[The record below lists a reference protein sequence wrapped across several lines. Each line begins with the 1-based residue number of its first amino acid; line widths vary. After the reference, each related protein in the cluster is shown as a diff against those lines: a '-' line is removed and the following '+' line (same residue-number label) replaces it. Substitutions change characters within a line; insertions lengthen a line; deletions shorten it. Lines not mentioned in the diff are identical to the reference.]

1 MPSIARKNLFE
12 DIPRLLVAQAGI
24 VFAVSLV
31 TIQTGILRGFGQS
44 ASILVD
50 RSTADLWVA
59 SDALVHFELTLP
71 IPLETAII
79 AQDVPGVD
87 YVEPLILRRGLW
99 RSRSGQIES
108 ASLMGIDPNATL
120 IRPWQGF
127 QTGSMDD
134 INTPYRAAVD
144 RSSMEVF
151 GLTGAGDWG
160 TLNAN
165 TITVDALTEGAQS
178 IVFAPFVFVSP
189 ETAIAY
195 LQAPVETQV
204 NCQLDDA
211 GNLNCTNALL
221 PKATSPE
228 ASPEANPGTSPEINP
243 ETSPAPELAPPRP
256 LSPVDPITFV
266 LVRAEPDADLAALQ
280 ERLQAALP
288 DTQVFTREELAAV
301 ARDYWINRT
310 GVGFVLSLG
319 AIVGVA
325 VGIAIVGQILYA
337 STSTRL
343 REFGTLKAMG
353 ASGWVL
359 RGIIIEQSMWMAVLG
374 YVPGMGL
381 CWGVAWW
388 AAATEGIVIVIT
400 PLSALLTFGITAL
413 MCISASLFAIQKV
426 NRVDPAIVFKA

>member
-44 ASILVD
+44 ASLLVD

-71 IPLETAII
+71 IPLETAIV
-79 AQDVPGVD
+79 AQGVAGVD
-87 YVEPLILRRGLW
+87 YVEPLILRRALW

-108 ASLMGIDPNATL
+108 VSLMGIDPKATL
-120 IRPWQGF
+120 IQPWQAL
-127 QTGSMDD
+127 QTGS
-134 INTPYRAAVD
+134 ITALNTPYRAAVD
-144 RSSMEVF
+144 DSSLAVF
-151 GLTGAGDWG
+151 GLTGVGDWG
-160 TLNAN
+160 SLNAN

-195 LQAPVETQV
+195 LQAPVETQL
-204 NCQLDDA
+204 NCQLEDM
-211 GNLNCTNALL
+211 GNLNCTNVLL
-221 PKATSPE
+221 PKSTD
-228 ASPEANPGTSPEINP
+228 
-243 ETSPAPELAPPRP
+243 PAAAAAPSLAPPRP

-266 LVRAEPDADLAALQ
+266 LVRAKPDANLGALQ
-280 ERLQAALP
+280 KRLQDTLP
-288 DTQVFTREELAAV
+288 DTRVFTREELAAV

-359 RGIIIEQSMWMAVLG
+359 RGIIIEQSLWMAVLG

-388 AAATEGIVIVIT
+388 AVATEGIVIVIT

>member
-71 IPLETAII
+71 IPLETAIT
-79 AQDVPGVD
+79 AQDVAGVD
-87 YVEPLILRRGLW
+87 YVEPLILRRALW

-108 ASLMGIDPNATL
+108 ASLMGIDPDATL
-120 IRPWQGF
+120 IRPWQAF
-127 QTGSMDD
+127 QTGS
-134 INTPYRAAVD
+134 IAAIKTPYRAAVD
-144 RSSMEVF
+144 HASLEVF
-151 GLTGAGDWG
+151 GLTGAGDRG

-165 TITVDALTEGAQS
+165 TVTVDALTEGAKS

-195 LQAPVETQV
+195 LQAPVETEV

-211 GNLNCTNALL
+211 GNLNCINALRPKAANTNAR
-221 PKATSPE
+221 AGTGTH
-228 ASPEANPGTSPEINP
+228 ASAHANPVPD
-243 ETSPAPELAPPRP
+243 LAPPRP

-266 LVRAEPDADLAALQ
+266 LVRAEPNTDLVALQ
-280 ERLQAALP
+280 ERLRAALP
-288 DTQVFTREELAAV
+288 NTQVFTRAELAAV

-359 RGIIIEQSMWMAVLG
+359 RGIIIEQSLWMAVLG
-374 YVPGMGL
+374 YGPGMGL

-388 AAATEGIVIVIT
+388 AAVTEGIVIVIT
-400 PLSALLTFGITAL
+400 PLSALLTFGVTAL